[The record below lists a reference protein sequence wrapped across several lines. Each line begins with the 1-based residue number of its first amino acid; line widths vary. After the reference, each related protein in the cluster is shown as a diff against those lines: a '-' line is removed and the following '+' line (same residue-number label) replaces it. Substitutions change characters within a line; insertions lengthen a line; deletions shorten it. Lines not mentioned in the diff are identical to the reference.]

1 MKRLSDFSQILLE
14 RTPLIDVRA
23 PVEFA
28 EGSLPLAENFP
39 LMTDDERHEVGIM
52 YKEKGQQ
59 AAIELGHRFVSGPVK
74 EARVQQW
81 INFIKENP
89 GCAIYC
95 FRGGLRSRITQQ
107 WLHDAGY
114 DVPVIEGG
122 YKAVRRFLLDS
133 MAELLLKL
141 NFRIIGGPTGSGKTQ
156 YIRTKK
162 YFIDLESIAHHR
174 GSAFG
179 SYTDKPQPTQINF
192 ENLLILEMLRL
203 KNVNEPIF
211 LESES
216 RMIGR
221 CALPVSFHEKML
233 NSPREEI
240 SRPVEERVQNIY
252 AEYILESPL
261 GTQNDA
267 AHFAHLQKSLDSI
280 SRKLGGLRHKE
291 ITEDLHFSKSE
302 FLKNGTLESN
312 KIWIEKLL
320 LWYYDPLYNHS
331 RLNHKARLT

>member
-1 MKRLSDFSQILLE
+1 MKRLSDYAQILIG

-28 EGSLPLAENFP
+28 EGALPNSVNLP
-39 LMTDDERHEVGIM
+39 LMTDQERHEVGIM

-59 AAIELGHRFVSGPVK
+59 AAIELGHRLVSGNVK
-74 EARVQQW
+74 AQRVQNW
-81 INFIKENP
+81 INFINDNP

-107 WLHDAGY
+107 WLHEAGF
-114 DVPVIEGG
+114 DVPVVEGG

-133 MAELLLKL
+133 MAEILPRLK
-141 NFRIIGGPTGSGKTQ
+141 FKIIGGPTGSGKTLH
-156 YIRTKK
+156 IRKQQ

-179 SYTDKPQPTQINF
+179 SYTDKPQPSQINF
-192 ENLLILEMLRL
+192 ENQLILELLKL
-203 KNVNEPIF
+203 KNITEPIY

-221 CALPVSFHEKML
+221 CALPPSLHEKML
-233 NSPREEI
+233 NSPREEV
-240 SRPVEERVQNIY
+240 SLPVAERVQNIY
-252 AEYILESPL
+252 DEYILESPL
-261 GTQNDA
+261 GSRKDG

-280 SRKLGGLRHKE
+280 SRKLGGQRHKE
-291 ITEDLHFSKSE
+291 ITDDLSFSRSE
-302 FLKNGTLESN
+302 FMKTGSLESN